1 MNWFGLRKAVREAAD
16 EALKRAVKEL
26 SEEVTGGKTR
36 VQLKKEIED
45 LTIQRD
51 RKMEE
56 FEKKDREV
64 EHKIGLERKRQ
75 EFEVEQAKRE
85 TTVSLREENLKADR
99 DRFEGQMKFHE
110 ERFSAEVTYL
120 KDMVGQ
126 VLKRLPSAE
135 IIAKVGKS
143 DG

>member
-135 IIAKVGKS
+135 IIANIDKS
-143 DG
+143 GG